1 MYLSAVEEPRGSII
15 LLFSFNIA
23 QSAKY
28 FMEVF
33 AMSNTKRIVSIILAA
48 LMVMSVAFAAVSC
61 DKNPADDTTVAHDYT
76 YKTYTTALGTN
87 WNNHTWETNADDSIQ
102 SYISSPFVDMSI
114 LDSENGVY
122 QWVYEMATSITDV
135 TADHPE
141 DLEKYGVT
149 LPEGATTADA
159 GYVFEIALNPNAKW
173 ENGEAITSE
182 DYIESMKRL
191 LDSKMRNYRA
201 NLYYAGE
208 SAVAGGLAYYNSE
221 APIYDVVVPAYTDA
235 GDYSFDLTANDV
247 YINPTSEGMTMA
259 SYSFGWMAS
268 NGYIDATNYQTIAD
282 TANAYGYVKVT
293 DENKAAIEKM
303 MDEYLAAFGLTLYN
317 EDGTVNN
324 EMYMEFLF
332 YFTGEYG
339 EKVEFDKVGL
349 YAVDE
354 YTIRYVTQT
363 YIGYNYF
370 LTSCTDTWLVYVP
383 LYDELKDTTGEL
395 VTTTYGTSKETS
407 MSYGTYKIESL
418 QEEKQI
424 VFVQNEEWYGWDR
437 DANGELVKDE
447 EGNLVSTTNFEVD
460 GEKRRQYTT
469 TKVVIDVMDEATAKQ
484 AFLKGELSD
493 WSPSA
498 DELSTYSLSDQ
509 LYKVDETYTM
519 SFFFN
524 TNLDDL
530 KEMDASKGNVNSVVL
545 SNTNFRKGFSLAID
559 RAEFV
564 TATQAYKPAFSLMNS
579 LYFYDIYDD
588 DKEDGV
594 DGPNTNYRNTDEAM
608 TAIVN
613 LYGVKYGEGE
623 AYATLK
629 EAHDSITGYNLT
641 EAKNLMK
648 TACDELVAAG
658 IYTAGDAIT
667 IKIGWA
673 KGALTSDDN
682 KQLALMNKYINAAA
696 EGSGFGAITLEAV
709 GNIDNRYDA
718 VPGGEY
724 AIGYGAWGGAAFYP
738 FRNFQV
744 YMDPDQ
750 YSINEAANYD
760 PTTETLTLNIDGE
773 DVTMTWQAWS
783 GSMIG
788 AGQFAAAS
796 TATKLQITSKL
807 EEAFLKTY
815 YRIPLCATTICSM
828 LSYQCSYYTEDYNI
842 MYGFGGSRLMS
853 YNYDDAEWATF
864 VADQIAELGEL
875 DYQ

>member
-61 DKNPADDTTVAHDYT
+61 DKNPADDTIVAHDYT

-114 LDSENGVY
+114 LDSKNGVY
-122 QWVYEMATSITDV
+122 QWVYEMATAITDV

-221 APIYDVVVPAYTDA
+221 APIYDVVVPAYTDTP
-235 GDYSFDLTANDV
+235 DYSFDLTANDV
-247 YINPTSEGMTMA
+247 YIAPTSEGMTMA
-259 SYSFGWMAS
+259 SYSFGWMAD
-268 NGYIDATNYQTIAD
+268 NGYIDAANYKSIAD

-293 DENKAAIEKM
+293 DENKAAIEQM

-370 LTSCTDTWLVYVP
+370 LTSCTSTWLVYVP

-437 DANGELVKDE
+437 DAAGELVRDE

-460 GEKRRQYTT
+460 GEKKRQYTT

-613 LYGVKYGEGE
+613 LYGVEYGEGK

-696 EGSGFGAITLEAV
+696 EGSGFGTITLEAV

-760 PTTETLTLNIDGE
+760 PTTETLTLNIGGE

-788 AGQFAAAS
+788 AGQFASAATS
-796 TATKLQITSKL
+796 TKLEITSKL